1 MQFGTM
7 ARKFDKH
14 AFKESVGDTALALII
29 NFPLNMLL
37 LYIANRTFIPKLDNE
52 ADIILWTS
60 VFLTF
65 VFTLVAITR
74 KYFVRVWFK
83 NKEMNRTKLRR
94 QSAVH

>member
-1 MQFGTM
+1 MSI
-7 ARKFDKH
+7 DKQSL
-14 AFKESVGDTALALII
+14 KESVGDTALALVI

-37 LYIANRTFIPKLDNE
+37 LYIANRTFIPKLESE
-52 ADIILWTS
+52 ADIIFWTS

-65 VFTLVAITR
+65 WFTLVAITR

-83 NKEMNRTKLRR
+83 NKELNRTKLRR